1 MSTKFGLIN
10 LATLISN
17 KATSGVVPS
26 GTKRKETV
34 REGEDIELLCA
45 VDANPAATDVLWMY
59 EVGAKARFHR
69 LIDNL
74 SELSVFNNLFCVSR
88 YQ

>member
-1 MSTKFGLIN
+1 M
-10 LATLISN
+10 SN
-17 KATSGVVPS
+17 KEIAGEPPS

-59 EVGAKARFHR
+59 EVGSH
-69 LIDNL
+69 
-74 SELSVFNNLFCVSR
+74 VS
-88 YQ
+88 Y

>member
-1 MSTKFGLIN
+1 M
-10 LATLISN
+10 SN
-17 KATSGVVPS
+17 KEIAGEPSS

-59 EVGAKARFHR
+59 EVGSTVVYLPGFPNYLHQRKTKS
-69 LIDNL
+69 L
-74 SELSVFNNLFCVSR
+74 
-88 YQ
+88 